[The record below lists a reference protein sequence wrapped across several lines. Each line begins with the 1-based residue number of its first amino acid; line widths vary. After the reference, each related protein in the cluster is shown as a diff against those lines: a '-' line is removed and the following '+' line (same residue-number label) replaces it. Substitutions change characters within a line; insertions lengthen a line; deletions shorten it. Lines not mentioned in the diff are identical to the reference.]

1 MFSPTAL
8 FNWAGL
14 NLVKGMRMW
23 IALLSLSVS
32 LALTVPLGLWFV
44 LLMLAV
50 ALSIPVELTAAARR
64 LDRRRADSDPHYPG
78 F

>member
-1 MFSPTAL
+1 
-8 FNWAGL
+8 
-14 NLVKGMRMW
+14 MRMW

-32 LALTVPLGLWFV
+32 LALTVPLGLWLV

-50 ALSIPVELTAAARR
+50 ALSIPFELTAAARR
-64 LDRRRADSDPHYPG
+64 LNRRHADSDPPYPG